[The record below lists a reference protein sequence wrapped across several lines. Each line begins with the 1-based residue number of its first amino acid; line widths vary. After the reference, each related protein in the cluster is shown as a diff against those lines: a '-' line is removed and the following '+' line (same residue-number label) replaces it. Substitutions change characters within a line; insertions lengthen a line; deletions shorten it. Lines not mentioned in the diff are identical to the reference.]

1 MLNYEDNELLCRV
14 TESKPMGQMIRRY
27 WIPALFS
34 NEIECDGQ
42 PYRVRLMGE
51 NLVAFRDS
59 NGEIGLMQ
67 ELCPHRGA
75 SLFLARNED
84 CGIRCLYHGWKFD
97 AAGKIVDMPTEDSDE
112 TVLNKIK
119 MTTYPVYESGG
130 IVWVYMGPK
139 GDEPSTVDFEFT
151 KYPISHLVHTKVHIQ
166 CNWVQCLEGVI
177 DSAHANY
184 LHGDTFKPTA
194 NSKNSD
200 YRGDSLVVDRPSG
213 DGKPRFEIE
222 NTDYGFRYAAIRKTM
237 RETRDESYVRVT
249 LFVAPFY
256 GLFAGQK
263 NWGALQAFVP
273 IDDEN
278 TMLYFVRYNLKQP
291 VDNKERERQIAWS
304 GLIPGVDID
313 DNNRM
318 LRNRQNNW
326 LQDRLSMRNG
336 QSVSGLRGVQVEDA
350 VVQESMGPLYD
361 RSKENL
367 GTTDIAVVRMR
378 RLMLRSVRDF
388 IKEEKPPLGI
398 NIQNRYNKL
407 RGEEA
412 IVAKGEK
419 WQEICKLGQMENI

>member
-1 MLNYEDNELLCRV
+1 MLKHEDNELLCRI
-14 TESKPMGQMIRRY
+14 TGLHPMGKMIRRY

-34 NEIECDGQ
+34 KEIECDGQ
-42 PYRVRLMGE
+42 PQRVRLMGE
-51 NLVAFRDS
+51 DLVAFRDS
-59 NGEIGLMQ
+59 NGDIGMMQ

-97 AAGKIVDMPTEDSDE
+97 AKGRIVDIPTEDNTDA
-112 TVLNKIK
+112 VLDKIK
-119 MTTYPVYESGG
+119 MTTYPVCEKGG

-139 GDEPSTVDFEFT
+139 GYEPPPVDFEFT
-151 KYPISHLVHTKVHIQ
+151 KYPESHLVHTKVHIQ

-184 LHGDTFKPTA
+184 LHSDTFKPTA
-194 NSKNSD
+194 DTNNSD
-200 YRGDSLVVDRPSG
+200 YRGDSVIVDRPSG

-237 RETRDESYVRVT
+237 ADSKDGSYVRVT
-249 LFVAPFY
+249 LFVAPFF

-278 TMLYFVRYNLKQP
+278 TMLYFVRYNLKKP
-291 VDNKERERQIAWS
+291 VDKKEKERQIAWS
-304 GLIPGVDID
+304 GLIPGTDID
-313 DNNRM
+313 ENNRM
-318 LRNRQNNW
+318 LRTRQNNW
-326 LQDRLSMRNG
+326 LQDRLAMQNG

-350 VVQESMGPLYD
+350 VVQESMGSLYD

-388 IKEEKPPLGI
+388 IKEEKSPLGL
-398 NIQNRYNKL
+398 NIQTPYNKL

-412 IVAKGEK
+412 IVPNDKT
-419 WQEICKLGQMENI
+419 WQEFCKLGQVGR